1 MLRASSTAKGETYD
15 LSLLTGAKG
24 DGNIPHGAL
33 LVSYAEAVLGTDDRR
48 LAEVRASIRAQMG
61 DAALVDAA
69 AIVATFNAID
79 RVADATGIPIED
91 AKAASTA
98 DLRAALD
105 INAFAERRGETA
117 DPRQRTDIQRI

>member
-1 MLRASSTAKGETYD
+1 LLRESSTAKGETYD

-48 LAEVRASIRAQMG
+48 LADVRASIRAQMG

-105 INAFAERRGETA
+105 INDFAERRGEIP
-117 DPRQRTDIQRI
+117 DPRQRSDIQRR